1 MPVSK
6 SGANKLSP
14 LHQGSVPYME
24 DTVLTRTVE
33 ADDTASSYK
42 YPKHEL
48 VGFSIKL
55 TAR

>member
-1 MPVSK
+1 LPVSK

-33 ADDTASSYK
+33 ADDTAKHYK